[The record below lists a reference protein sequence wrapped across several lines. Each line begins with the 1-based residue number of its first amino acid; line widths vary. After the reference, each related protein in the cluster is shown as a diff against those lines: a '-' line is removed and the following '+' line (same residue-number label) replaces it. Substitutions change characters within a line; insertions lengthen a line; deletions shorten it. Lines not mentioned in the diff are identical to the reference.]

1 MGKAEAES
9 LRVGSST
16 RHRNTGRPSATRAS
30 LSCRHG
36 RAFTIVELLIT
47 VAIISLLVAILLPL
61 LAHTR
66 ASARQFRCQIT
77 LRNVAFDFAIFADA
91 QMATDRGEDGTG
103 RRFRLET
110 FQESLYRIDEFWPS
124 DEQGLSRT
132 LPDAA
137 GLDPLRCSEIR
148 SAVTLWNGV
157 PCSQGA
163 ITPPE
168 SVSYGFNLRLH
179 APVTISPQ
187 GQPMTQRIWLTDRV
201 LADPMV
207 PLAWDVNGATAHA
220 RDLSPVF
227 SAPAIAGED
236 VGPYADNSHWFPAM
250 RHVGAASFA
259 FVGGHVLT
267 SKRPLEESGWTWG
280 TPLAK

>member
-1 MGKAEAES
+1 M
-9 LRVGSST
+9 GSST
-16 RHRNTGRPSATRAS
+16 RHLYISWPSTLGTAP
-30 LSCRHG
+30 SCRHA

-47 VAIISLLVAILLPL
+47 LVIVSLLVAILLPL

-91 QMATDRGEDGTG
+91 QLAPDRGDDGMG
-103 RRFRLET
+103 QRFRLET

-124 DEQGLSRT
+124 DVQVMSRM
-132 LPDAA
+132 LPDTA

-168 SVSYGFNLRLH
+168 NVSYGFNMRLH
-179 APVTISPQ
+179 APVTMSPY
-187 GQPMTQRIWLTDRV
+187 GHPMTQRIWLTDRV

-259 FVGGHVLT
+259 FVGGHVLS
-267 SKRPLEESGWTWG
+267 SKRPLEEPGWTWG